1 VSVGVSWD
9 QMKGSFSVATSI
21 NQTST
26 YNDGGTSYSADFTG
40 NNNYVLD
47 WDTKSFGAQLQVGK
61 DLGIAFPFAA
71 VGFQRNSGTISS
83 SMNGTGVLNISG
95 SPTSPQNVNLNVTS
109 SAPPVYFEPKFV
121 LGLDFGVGLHW
132 AIVGESNGTD
142 IAGST
147 SFRVQF

>member
-1 VSVGVSWD
+1 
-9 QMKGSFSVATSI
+9 
-21 NQTST
+21 N
-26 YNDGGTSYSADFTG
+26 
-40 NNNYVLD
+40 

-61 DLGIAFPFAA
+61 DLGIVFPFAA
-71 VGFQRNSGTISS
+71 VGFQRNSGSISS
-83 SMNGTGVLNISG
+83 VMDGNGTVTVTT
-95 SPTSPQNVNLNVTS
+95 PTPVNLNVTS

-147 SFRVQF
+147 SFRLQF